1 LVLRIGHRGAM
12 GYAPENTLLSFRKA
26 LELRCDMVE
35 FDVRLCK
42 SGELIVFHDDTLE
55 RTTNGA
61 GPVSERTLE
70 FLRTLDAGC
79 GEKIPL
85 FQEALELI
93 AGKAKVDVELKGPRT
108 ALPTASLI
116 GRFLAQGGWSRGHF
130 LVSSF
135 DCQELS
141 AFRMLDPYTPV
152 GILCENIPAGLFGLA
167 RSLGA
172 YSLNISY
179 NRVTPELVEH
189 IHREGMKVLVW
200 TVDSPDGIAR
210 AKKMGVDG
218 IISNFPDRV

>member
-1 LVLRIGHRGAM
+1 MTIPSRGPRTAPSGLGTDSRI
-12 GYAPENTLLSFRKA
+12 PK
-26 LELRCDMVE
+26 
-35 FDVRLCK
+35 
-42 SGELIVFHDDTLE
+42 
-55 RTTNGA
+55 
-61 GPVSERTLE
+61 
-70 FLRTLDAGC
+70 DAGR
-79 GEKIPL
+79 GLRRKDTS

-93 AGKAKVDVELKGPRT
+93 AGKAKVDVELKGPGT

-152 GILCENIPAGLFGLA
+152 GILCENIPADLFGLA
-167 RSLGA
+167 GSLGA

-210 AKKMGVDG
+210 AKEMGVDG

>member
-1 LVLRIGHRGAM
+1 MVLRIGHRGAM

-26 LELRCDMVE
+26 LELRCDMIE
-35 FDVRLCK
+35 LDVRLCK

-61 GPVSERTLE
+61 GPVSEQTLE
-70 FLRTLDAGC
+70 LLRTLDAGC

-85 FQEALELI
+85 FQEVLGLI
-93 AGKAKVDVELKGPRT
+93 AGKAKVDVELKGPGT
-108 ALPTASLI
+108 AMPTARLI
-116 GRFLAQGGWSRGHF
+116 DRFLAQGGWSRGHF

-141 AFRMLDPYTPV
+141 VFKRLAPYTAV
-152 GILCENIPAGLFGLA
+152 GILCENTPAGLFSLA
-167 RSLGA
+167 GSLGA

-179 NRVTPELVEH
+179 NRVTHELVEH

-200 TVDSPDGIAR
+200 TVDSPDEIAR
-210 AKKMGVDG
+210 AKEMGVDG